1 MLLFSSDVNLPT
13 TYREDIVTDLN
24 ALLAKLN
31 KLLIDVDT
39 KLSEFTDSNP
49 SIDDVGATLIEL
61 HSLKA
66 AFGDVYS
73 TYSARATKLFQDAQ
87 VEDMA
92 YGENRIEV
100 RTASDRKQWE
110 HPRLIAEVARRLV
123 SESIDMDTGEVMTS
137 PEELIAKVLDFVQPS
152 YWRIKELSK
161 IGINADKFCE
171 VGEYKTNIIVRKA
184 K

>member
-1 MLLFSSDVNLPT
+1 MT
-13 TYREDIVTDLN
+13 ELN
-24 ALLAKLN
+24 ALLANLN
-31 KLLIDVDT
+31 KLLIEVDT
-39 KLSEFTDSNP
+39 KLNEFTGENP
-49 SIDDVGATLIEL
+49 PIDEVGSTLIEL
-61 HSLKA
+61 HSLKG

-73 TYSARATKLFQDAQ
+73 SYSARATRLFQEAQ

-110 HPRLIAEVARRLV
+110 HPKLIAEVARRLV
-123 SESIDMDTGEVMTS
+123 SESIDMDTGEVMMS

-152 YWRIKELSK
+152 YWRVKELSK

>member
-1 MLLFSSDVNLPT
+1 MS
-13 TYREDIVTDLN
+13 DLN
-24 ALLAKLN
+24 ALLANLN
-31 KLLIDVDT
+31 TLLIEVDA
-39 KLSEFTDSNP
+39 KLSEFADSNP
-49 SIDDVGATLIEL
+49 AIDEVGAKLIEL
-61 HSLKA
+61 HAIKGA
-66 AFGDVYS
+66 VGDVYS
-73 TYSARATKLFQDAQ
+73 SYSARATRLFQEAQ

-137 PEELIAKVLDFVQPS
+137 PEELISKVLDFVQPS
-152 YWRIKELSK
+152 YWRVKELSK

>member
-1 MLLFSSDVNLPT
+1 MTTVNPLIADINRMLMELD
-13 TYREDIVTDLN
+13 N
-24 ALLAKLN
+24 ALA
-31 KLLIDVDT
+31 
-39 KLSEFTDSNP
+39 EFAESSP
-49 SIDDVGATLIEL
+49 EIDDVGATLIEL

-66 AFGDVYS
+66 SVSDVYS
-73 TYSARATKLFQDAQ
+73 GYSMKAVRLFQDAK

-92 YGENRIEV
+92 MGENRIEV

-110 HPRLIAEVARRLV
+110 HPRLISEVARRLV
-123 SESIDMDTGEVMTS
+123 SESIDMDTGEVMAS

-152 YWRIKELSK
+152 YWRVKELSK